1 MYQWHLFREAVDHD
15 VLPGMSSR
23 SQSASTA
30 VLRSVVQCS
39 PIGVIADDWRLEL
52 EQERW
57 RKSRW

>member
-1 MYQWHLFREAVDHD
+1 MDQWQLFREAVDHD
-15 VLPGMSSR
+15 VLPRMSSR

-39 PIGVIADDWRLEL
+39 AIGVIADDWRFKL